1 MREKRRKRGGAPQPT
16 RTTTTEQVLTDP
28 WHLSSANISV
38 TALSALISAAT
49 APGADVVVRSHSEGV
64 AAGRVQ
70 SCQFTVSLAPKV
82 TFSEDAVLLSLQRQN
97 RR

>member
-1 MREKRRKRGGAPQPT
+1 MKRERKEAEEGGGVW
-16 RTTTTEQVLTDP
+16 VLTDP
-28 WHLSSANISV
+28 WHQSSAHISV
-38 TALSALISAAT
+38 TALSAPVSAGLGL
-49 APGADVVVRSHSEGV
+49 APGADVVVHSHPEGV

-70 SCQFTVSLAPKV
+70 SCQFTVSLAPEV